1 MTVCTLPANFQQ
13 SRVGHLRK
21 SRSSLVQGG
30 RHFSESLSNRILD
43 KESEVSTSRN
53 MLRLR
58 MPPQSRPQQL
68 HAMDPGKAPHSGV
81 PLQAG
86 CGRRPAAGFTNDP
99 HSHTAPHYW
108 SRDMCSVQDITPS
121 YALGQLLGRG
131 TFGTTRIC
139 TERATGKTFV
149 CKSISKRKLV

>member
-21 SRSSLVQGG
+21 PRASLVQGG
-30 RHFSESLSNRILD
+30 HRFSESLSNRILD
-43 KESEVSTSRN
+43 KESEVSISRN
-53 MLRLR
+53 MLRLC
-58 MPPQSRPQQL
+58 MPPQSWPQQL

-99 HSHTAPHYW
+99 HTHTAPHY
-108 SRDMCSVQDITPS
+108 CSVQDITPS

-139 TERATGKTFV
+139 TERATGKTFA